1 MPFSLRIAEARWS
14 SVKNLKYGMVNLSD
28 YFEELTSRVAR
39 IGM

>member
-1 MPFSLRIAEARWS
+1 
-14 SVKNLKYGMVNLSD
+14 VKNLKYGLVNLSD